1 VSSDHS
7 LRNARQD
14 NRNEY
19 RAHTR
24 ARDTARARMLQRIVA
39 ALVQLQQYEPHA
51 YHGPEVR
58 VSPRRCMDVPDIPG
72 GQSSDFEGTVS

>member
-1 VSSDHS
+1 MSSDHS
-7 LRNARQD
+7 LRHTRQD
-14 NRNEY
+14 NANEY

-58 VSPRRCMDVPDIPG
+58 VSPRRCMDTPDLPG
-72 GQSSDFEGTVS
+72 GESSDFEGTIS